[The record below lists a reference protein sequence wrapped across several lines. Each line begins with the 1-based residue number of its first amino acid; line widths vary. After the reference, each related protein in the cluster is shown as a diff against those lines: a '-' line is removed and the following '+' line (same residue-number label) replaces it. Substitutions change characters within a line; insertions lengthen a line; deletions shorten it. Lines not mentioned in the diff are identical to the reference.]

1 MELSRSPVRF
11 DQEAHTYT
19 LGGRPLSGIT
29 PVLERCLFPDKYAG
43 VPEKVMQAAA
53 EKGTLIHQ
61 QCELADEL
69 GIIPDQEDALNYIR
83 IKQSAGLQTAASEY
97 IVSDGENYAS
107 AIDKVFRESEDTF
120 DLADIKTTSKP
131 DLAYLAWQL
140 SIYAYFFELQN
151 PDAHVGRLL
160 AIWLHGG
167 KYSLIQIPRIPV
179 TPVRALLAY
188 NLNHEEGEPLPDEV
202 LQYMQ
207 NNQQSAQAKSE
218 KHAEQTEKSSVLL
231 ADDLMPQKY
240 QALEA
245 EIQNICKQIKYWKD
259 KEAEL
264 KDGILKE
271 MIKESAYSWKGEKI
285 SFTRRKESIRKSFD
299 TAKFSEDYPELYQ
312 QYIKESPTAGSITI
326 KI

>member
-1 MELSRSPVRF
+1 MELSKSPVRF

-19 LGGRPLSGIT
+19 LDGRTLSGIT

-83 IKQSAGLQTAASEY
+83 VKQGAGLQTAASEY

-120 DLADIKTTSKP
+120 DLADIKTTSKL
-131 DLAYLAWQL
+131 DIAYLAWQL
-140 SIYAYFFELQN
+140 SVYAYFFELQN
-151 PDAHVGRLL
+151 PEAHVGRLL
-160 AIWLHGG
+160 AIWLHAGR
-167 KYSLIQIPRIPV
+167 YSLIQIPRIPV
-179 TPVRALLAY
+179 TPVKVLLAY
-188 NLNHEEGEPLPDEV
+188 NLSREEGEPLPDEV
-202 LQYMQ
+202 REYMQ
-207 NNQQSAQAKSE
+207 SKSE
-218 KHAEQTEKSSVLL
+218 KHAEQTGNSSVLL
-231 ADDLMPQKY
+231 ADDLMPKKY
-240 QALEA
+240 QDLEA

-259 KEAEL
+259 IEAEL
-264 KDGILKE
+264 KEGILKE
-271 MIKESAYSWKGEKI
+271 MIKAGAYSWKGNSI

-299 TAKFSEDYPELYQ
+299 TARFSEEHPDLYN